1 MQPEQPIPM
10 QQEAPNWFRGFLQ
23 GKTRIVLAWVFAA
36 LLIFLARTF
45 PSWPGLMVSFAGATI
60 RMWASGFLRK
70 DARPAVGGPYQFVRN
85 PLYLGTYLM
94 AIGTLIA
101 IEQWAFAAVLSVL
114 YAVVYH
120 SIILDEE
127 TKLIKIFGEPYRIYC
142 QSVPRFFPGIIPQ
155 LSAQTQQQLLAVNP
169 EPAHRSYDWE
179 LARKNKWW
187 EPHLTF
193 LALTAGIYLV
203 ATVWMRFTN

>member
-1 MQPEQPIPM
+1 MHPDQPIPM

-23 GKTRIVLAWVFAA
+23 GKTRIAMAWIFAGLLVL
-36 LLIFLARTF
+36 LARDYPTA
-45 PSWPGLMVSFAGATI
+45 PGLVISFLGATV

-70 DARPAVGGPYQFVRN
+70 DARPAVGGPYRFVRN

-94 AIGTLIA
+94 AVGTLAA
-101 IEQWAFAAVLSVL
+101 IEQWWVLGVLSVL

-120 SIILDEE
+120 FIILDEE
-127 TKLIKIFGEPYRIYC
+127 TKLIKIFGEPYAIYC
-142 QSVPRFFPGIIPQ
+142 KTVPRFFPMVFPQ
-155 LSAQTQQQLLAVNP
+155 LSSQTSQNLAQVNP
-169 EPAHRSYDWE
+169 DRSHRDYDWA

-193 LALTAGIYLV
+193 IALTAGITGI
-203 ATVWMRFTN
+203 AWVWQSFT